1 MTARPRM
8 EILSNQSSLAASP
21 DLDTPADAAASI
33 LSHLERDKAAIAST
47 LLDHALA
54 RWPDN
59 NRLLLTKGD
68 VLART
73 SGRNA
78 AAAHYADLIATSRTL
93 PWPCGRLLSMLES
106 GPLDLDVTLKSAV
119 ACAGAAIEPKLK
131 QALLHELVT
140 KCDPAERLGLL
151 EKIVPVCGLFR
162 FELRLA
168 VTYAERGSPDAALKV
183 LEAAAADGRSTS
195 QAVLLRA
202 ELLALCGRLDECIET
217 LERHRAESPDYA
229 EAYRRLIMYYQRS
242 GAFESATN
250 VLEDAIQRWPV
261 DWMLLFRLNR
271 LPIVRDR
278 LNRIFAQVRAAAH
291 PVAEKDGRVRY
302 QFALACLDAGEVEE
316 GLHLLE
322 QPFDEPVASM
332 VRPVITALCSRPA
345 RRWVTDSRLRDDRTA
360 EVQVTRARMTA
371 RASVVVTAGPLFGNL
386 PIAFLDALLATHDV
400 NVVYLRDFQKRAF
413 LRGVG
418 TLGTDEAQTMS
429 ALRRLLAELGAPRTF
444 VMGSSSG
451 GFSALRYG
459 ALLGANDAIS
469 FAGPTLIASYFGSTA
484 VSVWNPSYLV
494 HMLLQN
500 EKDLPLDLVPVLR
513 QADRTRSHQFYGADN
528 PSDVSQAQR
537 LQGLPKVL
545 LRPVPAVADH
555 LVVDHMIGNGSF
567 DALIEELADA
577 PGTTAQRRLS

>member
-1 MTARPRM
+1 
-8 EILSNQSSLAASP
+8 
-21 DLDTPADAAASI
+21 
-33 LSHLERDKAAIAST
+33 
-47 LLDHALA
+47 
-54 RWPDN
+54 
-59 NRLLLTKGD
+59 
-68 VLART
+68 
-73 SGRNA
+73 
-78 AAAHYADLIATSRTL
+78 
-93 PWPCGRLLSMLES
+93 
-106 GPLDLDVTLKSAV
+106 
-119 ACAGAAIEPKLK
+119 
-131 QALLHELVT
+131 
-140 KCDPAERLGLL
+140 
-151 EKIVPVCGLFR
+151 
-162 FELRLA
+162 
-168 VTYAERGSPDAALKV
+168 
-183 LEAAAADGRSTS
+183 
-195 QAVLLRA
+195 
-202 ELLALCGRLDECIET
+202 
-217 LERHRAESPDYA
+217 
-229 EAYRRLIMYYQRS
+229 
-242 GAFESATN
+242 
-250 VLEDAIQRWPV
+250 
-261 DWMLLFRLNR
+261 
-271 LPIVRDR
+271 
-278 LNRIFAQVRAAAH
+278 
-291 PVAEKDGRVRY
+291 
-302 QFALACLDAGEVEE
+302 
-316 GLHLLE
+316 
-322 QPFDEPVASM
+322 
-332 VRPVITALCSRPA
+332 
-345 RRWVTDSRLRDDRTA
+345 
-360 EVQVTRARMTA
+360 MTA